1 MTRFSAGAVLAGVA
15 LLAGCVGQ
23 AFVWTKADG
32 SDSDAASDLR
42 ECRVLADDQAWRM
55 DWAMR
60 WPPRF
65 YDPRFMPPFYR
76 SARPFWLDFPN
87 SMELEQAL
95 VEFCMH
101 SKGYRLER
109 LPFE

>member
-1 MTRFSAGAVLAGVA
+1 MLALVRAGTALAAAV
-15 LLAGCVGQ
+15 LLAGCAAGAV
-23 AFVWTKADG
+23 VWAKTDG
-32 SDSDAASDLR
+32 SASDAAADLR

-76 SARPFWLDFPN
+76 SPRPFWLDFPQ

-95 VEFCMH
+95 VDFCMH
-101 SKGYRLER
+101 SKGYRLEQM
-109 LPFE
+109 PY